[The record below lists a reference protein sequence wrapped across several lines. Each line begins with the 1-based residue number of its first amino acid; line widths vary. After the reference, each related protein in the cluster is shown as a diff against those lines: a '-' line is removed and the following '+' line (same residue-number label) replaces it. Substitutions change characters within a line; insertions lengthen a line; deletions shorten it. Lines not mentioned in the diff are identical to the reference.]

1 MDGQGY
7 VRCQCGKIVAEVV
20 GKLVLIKC
28 RHCKRYVMID
38 LTKQEADVG
47 SEDRVPTVAR

>member
-1 MDGQGY
+1 MDGQSY

-38 LTKQEADVG
+38 LTKHQAAVG
-47 SEDRVPTVAR
+47 SEDRDPALTR